1 MHDIKHT
8 FNTFIISNTLFCSE
22 ILDNSDDSCNDEE
35 KGTGRNTFTKVMSI
49 IIILIAIMIMIMK
62 RTG

>member
-1 MHDIKHT
+1 M
-8 FNTFIISNTLFCSE
+8 ISNTLFCSE